1 VYDRKG
7 YKTPQMIV
15 QTLVDVVGKNGNLN
29 IPVRG
34 NESIDEQERAIVES
48 IGHWMNTN
56 SESTYD
62 IRP

>member
-1 VYDRKG
+1 M
-7 YKTPQMIV
+7 TV

-34 NESIDEQERAIVES
+34 NGSIDEQERAIVES
-48 IGHWMNTN
+48 IGRWMNTN

>member
-1 VYDRKG
+1 MYDRKG
-7 YKTPQMIV
+7 YETPQIIV

-34 NESIDEQERAIVES
+34 NGSIDEQERAIVES
-48 IGHWMNTN
+48 IAHWMNTN

-62 IRP
+62 TRP